1 MHEGG
6 EKQRKGEAAERE
18 RRQWKEEEGKES
30 LFFKLFPSLSSAP
43 SFSHSTS
50 VFSFPPNHH
59 HLRPQTTTTSAH
71 KPPQQASP
79 VETVKDAVE
88 AVKDA
93 VEDVKDAVVH
103 AVEEATAEE
112 EEPEA
117 AAAPVEVKV
126 QTSPHDAR
134 FPATN
139 QSRHCYTRYNEYY
152 RCVAQKGEEDEECKF
167 VSGGGFGFWGFFFFF
182 F

>member
-1 MHEGG
+1 MPRSGSSVATRWSTKG
-6 EKQRKGEAAERE
+6 ETKRGRARPLREKKLERRKGKKVALSQFFFHLSRPFFFFLTSTSF
-18 RRQWKEEEGKES
+18 S
-30 LFFKLFPSLSSAP
+30 LFP
-43 SFSHSTS
+43 
-50 VFSFPPNHH
+50 HH
-59 HLRPQTTTTSAH
+59 QTHHPQ
-71 KPPQQASP
+71 KQASP
-79 VETVKDAVE
+79 AEAVKDAVE

-103 AVEEATAEE
+103 AVEEATAEAE
-112 EEPEA
+112 EEPE

-167 VSGGGFGFWGFFFFF
+167 VSDGGGFF
-182 F
+182 